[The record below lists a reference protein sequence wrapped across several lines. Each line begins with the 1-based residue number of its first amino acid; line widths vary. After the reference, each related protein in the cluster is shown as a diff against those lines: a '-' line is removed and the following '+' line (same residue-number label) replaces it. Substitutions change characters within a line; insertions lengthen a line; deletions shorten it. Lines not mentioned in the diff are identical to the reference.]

1 MRLLLAMFLALAS
14 STSLAQ
20 DEARATLRAAAI
32 RYLATHYLDTVPRGA
47 TCVSIDGATPT
58 DAELATLRKVR
69 PIDPPTECTCRL
81 KDDDDNCV
89 RGPSIVAECRVEIG
103 RFMIESATRATVDA
117 SYVCGPLHG
126 RGETAQF
133 VRIAGEWIYES
144 SPQGYVN

>member
-1 MRLLLAMFLALAS
+1 MRLLPGLLILLSATAI
-14 STSLAQ
+14 AQ
-20 DEARATLRAAAI
+20 DEPRDALRAAAI

-81 KDDDDNCV
+81 KDDDDNCL
-89 RGPSIVAECRVEIG
+89 RGPPIVTECRVEIG
-103 RFMIESATRATVDA
+103 RFTIESATRATVDA

-133 VRIAGEWIYES
+133 VRIADEWIYES